1 MNHPHDDDLLKF
13 ALELLDEDDARE
25 IEDHVKTCRECHA
38 KLARIREEA
47 TLLGSVQ
54 CAAAAPEFPRRRA
67 KSRVLYV
74 ALRAAALLLIGFLAG
89 YGTSNL
95 TCPPPVNVIAAS
107 EKLSPPADS
116 LTRYAFSD
124 ATDIRVPLGRK

>member
-13 ALELLDEDDARE
+13 ALELLDEQEARE
-25 IEDHVKTCRECHA
+25 IEDHTKNCRECRA
-38 KLARIREEA
+38 KLARVREE
-47 TLLGSVQ
+47 TNLLGSVQ
-54 CAAAAPEFPRRRA
+54 CAAAAPEFPRKKA
-67 KSRVLYV
+67 NSRVLYV

-116 LTRYAFSD
+116 LTRYAFGD
-124 ATDIRVPLGRK
+124 ATEIRVTLGRK